1 MFLCSK
7 CVHDKLVKCSDDEM
21 DCGMQRANQQS
32 TKIIVSFQFVT
43 TDLSLLDTPIKSIFD
58 AVAIVVISRTK
69 SVLGLMYK
77 VGLAFHGKFNYCPEE
92 LLNPIQYVIVCNYY
106 VILPPLY
113 MEFYKSFL

>member
-1 MFLCSK
+1 MKWIVECKGQIS
-7 CVHDKLVKCSDDEM
+7 SDE
-21 DCGMQRANQQS
+21 S

-77 VGLAFHGKFNYCPEE
+77 VGLAFHGKFNYCLEK
-92 LLNPIQYVIVCNYY
+92 LLNPIQYVI
-106 VILPPLY
+106 I
-113 MEFYKSFL
+113 M